1 MRFGLIL
8 GDVPASVGP
17 REHFDQ
23 LLRQVHAATA
33 AGFSL
38 ITIGQHFLYGD
49 IRCLQPIPTLA
60 RLAAEVDAHVQLA
73 IMVLVA
79 PLAHPVTLAEDLAT
93 LDIVTEG
100 RLIVGLGLGYRREEF
115 RQFGVPF
122 EDRVR
127 RFAELVTTLRRLWT
141 ESEVSTP
148 GPTWPLDGAT
158 PHLFPVQQP
167 TPPIWIG
174 ANAPAGVRRSAR
186 LGDAWPI
193 GPRMPLTEVREL
205 LGLYLDCR
213 DACGYQRSAQ
223 PIRREI
229 VLGSSHED
237 AVAAFGAMTADR
249 YRSYSARERDL
260 LPGTAAVGAEST
272 AAVLGTPED
281 VRRQLAALAS
291 ELPVDPVIVRAQW
304 PGMDITEIE
313 AYLAQLGT
321 QVVRPLADLP
331 VRDAAAA
338 VSS

>member
-8 GDVPASVGP
+8 GDVPTSMGP

-38 ITIGQHFLYGD
+38 IAIGQHYLYGD
-49 IRCLQPIPTLA
+49 VRCLQPIPTLA
-60 RLAAEVDAHVQLA
+60 RVAAEVNADVQLA
-73 IMVLVA
+73 ITVLIA
-79 PLAHPVTLAEDLAT
+79 PLYHPVALAEDLAT

-100 RLIVGLGLGYRREEF
+100 RLIVGLGLGYRQEEY

-122 EDRVR
+122 ASRVP
-127 RFAELVTTLRRLWT
+127 RFVEMVETLRMLWT
-141 ESEVSTP
+141 QHEVSTV
-148 GPTWPLDGAT
+148 GPVWPLDAAM

-193 GPRMPLTEVREL
+193 GPRMPQTLVHEML
-205 LGLYLDCR
+205 ALYLECR
-213 DACGYQRSAQ
+213 REFGHSAGPQ

-229 VLGSSHED
+229 VLGADRDD
-237 AVAAFGAMTADR
+237 AVARYHALTASR
-249 YRSYSARERDL
+249 FASYAARERES
-260 LPGTAAVGAEST
+260 LPGTTAAGEEVST
-272 AAVLGTPED
+272 AILGDPD
-281 VRRQLAALAS
+281 SVRDQLAELVA

-304 PGMDITEIE
+304 PGMDIDAIE
-313 AYLAQLGT
+313 EYLAQLGAE
-321 QVVRPLADLP
+321 VVHPLAQ
-331 VRDAAAA
+331 
-338 VSS
+338 VSCAEWSALR